1 VTRPPGRGDGDHGDS
16 RDASDPEEVR
26 EPSPAPAGSTD
37 AGTAR
42 RAQRTALVAVG
53 LSFLASV
60 GLMVLYVLGGQTQ
73 LEGILLATALGGL
86 ALAFIVWG
94 KRLLPLPPG
103 GVTQERSFHPSSAED
118 RAGLAETL
126 DAGEAV
132 IGRRRLL
139 LRMALGAGAALGV
152 ALLFPFRSLG
162 PSPGNSLFVTP
173 WRKGLLVVTEAG
185 ERISRTGLTVDS
197 FVTVFPEGYV
207 GDGQAQAVLIRV
219 QPDQLALPDG
229 GNAGAPDGFVA
240 YSKICTH
247 LGCPVGLYLAATHE
261 LRCPCHQSTFDVLDG
276 AKPVYGPAARP
287 LPQLPLE
294 FDDDG
299 FLRATGDFD
308 GPVGPSFWQIHEGPS
323 S

>member
-1 VTRPPGRGDGDHGDS
+1 VSGLRDGAGGPGTAGAAPPEG
-16 RDASDPEEVR
+16 PVR
-26 EPSPAPAGSTD
+26 TPAGGTD
-37 AGTAR
+37 AATAR
-42 RAQRTALVAVG
+42 RAQRIALVAVA

-73 LEGILLATALGGL
+73 LEGVLLAIALGGL

-94 KRLLPLPPG
+94 KRLLALPPG
-103 GVTQERSFHPSSAED
+103 GVTQERSFHPSSRED
-118 RAGLAETL
+118 RAALEETL
-126 DAGEAV
+126 GAGEAV
-132 IGRRRLL
+132 ISRRRLL

-173 WRKGLLVVTEAG
+173 WRKGLRAVTEAG
-185 ERISRTGLTVDS
+185 EPITRTGLAVDS
-197 FVTVFPEGYV
+197 FVTVFPEGFV
-207 GDGQAQAVLIRV
+207 GDGQAQAVLVRV

-229 GNAGAPDGFVA
+229 NAGAPEGFVA

-276 AKPVYGPAARP
+276 AQPVYGPAARA

-294 FDDDG
+294 FGEDG
-299 FLRATGDFD
+299 FLRATGGFD
-308 GPVGPSFWQIHEGPS
+308 GPVGPSFWQIDEGPS